1 MSSDGMDWMHA
12 GRGLYDSLAAAA
24 FFLINWVGDGALA
37 VIKIGVVLGTR
48 RRVVDR
54 LHLEDNLEGCV
65 EHFVK
70 SFLLFSGAD
79 DEALEGVL
87 LGGLLDLLVADA

>member
-1 MSSDGMDWMHA
+1 MDA
-12 GRGLYDSLAAAA
+12 GSLYYSLAAASL
-24 FFLINWVGDGALA
+24 FFGVYWCGSGAYGA
-37 VIKIGVVLGTR
+37 RIGGVLTAAGC
-48 RRVVDR
+48 RVVDR